1 VSELEKAIVNI
12 SAIMERISNRT
23 IDALQAL
30 QKEVT
35 SLSQVTLQNQMALDL
50 LTAKEGGVC
59 IVLNQSCCTY
69 IDESKRVV
77 SKLW

>member
-1 VSELEKAIVNI
+1 KLEKAIVNV
-12 SAIMERISNRT
+12 SAIMERINNRT

-35 SLSQVTLQNQMALDL
+35 SLSQVTLQNRMALDL
-50 LTAKEGGVC
+50 LTAKEGAVC